1 MRHISDKD
9 LLMFLTG
16 DISPKVYEKV
26 SHHLKGCKK
35 CHDAL
40 AEWQKIIKVTENY
53 IEEDKKSIR
62 IPEFTGVR
70 QSWQQ
75 EEGHFSWLR
84 YWLKPAIAT
93 AAVVVLTVLG
103 LLIFPQPQEGNFAG
117 YSNRIV
123 LVDDYGYEVYEI
135 DDEFFTYLEEAIL
148 NTICHD
154 TILRNDILY
163 SSSSSIAEL
172 ADSEVMQ
179 QIQEEIQ
186 EARINPVP

>member
-16 DISPKVYEKV
+16 DISPKDYEKI
-26 SHHLKGCKK
+26 SHHLKSCKK

-40 AEWQKIIKVTENY
+40 AEWQKILTVTENY
-53 IEEDKKSIR
+53 IDEDKKFIR
-62 IPEFTGVR
+62 IPEFTGVS

-75 EEGHFSWLR
+75 EEHFSWLR

-93 AAVVVLTVLG
+93 AAVVVLTILG
-103 LLIFPQPQEGNFAG
+103 LLIFPQPREENFAG

-135 DDEFFTYLEEAIL
+135 DDEFFTYLEEMAL
-148 NTICHD
+148 NIICED

-172 ADSEVMQ
+172 VDSEIMQ
-179 QIQEEIQ
+179 QIQDEIQ
-186 EARINPVP
+186 EINPVP